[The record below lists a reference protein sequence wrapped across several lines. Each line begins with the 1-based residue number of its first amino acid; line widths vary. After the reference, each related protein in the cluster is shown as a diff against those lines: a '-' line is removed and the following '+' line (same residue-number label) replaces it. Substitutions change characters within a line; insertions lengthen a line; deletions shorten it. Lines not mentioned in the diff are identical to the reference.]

1 MAATSKE
8 HKCFKTD
15 LRYKLCETI
24 QNGFLTQM
32 AGFVERDQGLKF
44 TTIRGAEHMTP
55 TDKPGPVLK
64 VTVELIGKSKLN

>member
-1 MAATSKE
+1 
-8 HKCFKTD
+8 
-15 LRYKLCETI
+15 
-24 QNGFLTQM
+24 M